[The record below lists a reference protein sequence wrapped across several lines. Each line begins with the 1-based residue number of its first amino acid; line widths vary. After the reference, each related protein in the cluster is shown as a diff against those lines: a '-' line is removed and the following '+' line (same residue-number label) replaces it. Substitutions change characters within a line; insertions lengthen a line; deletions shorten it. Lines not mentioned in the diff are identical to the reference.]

1 MSKGLIPTGYANS
14 SGLCFPAEIPARH
27 LFRGHAFT
35 HSLVHFSLI
44 HSFTHSLIHSF
55 THLVTNTGTFE
66 CVNTFTV

>member
-27 LFRGHAFT
+27 LFRGRF
-35 HSLVHFSLI
+35 L
-44 HSFTHSLIHSF
+44 HSFTHYF
-55 THLVTNTGTFE
+55 TYLVTNTGTFE